1 MGWAASGCGAL
12 LVVHAVAAPLLTGG
26 LKPAAALVAVAGA
39 GAALGASV
47 WMWRRVRATEQAHV
61 LAEEE
66 STEAWRELAAARS
79 ELEQLKWT
87 SAQAGQAAEQRHLQM
102 ARALDAVRSA
112 LSHLVERQL
121 PVLAE
126 GTQAELTLPAD
137 ATPGVLAPDTAVLL
151 ERLVAEVGAL
161 AQRRHRELGS
171 MRQTQ
176 IALARRLQ
184 ASALEIAGQAQQMV
198 REMPEDPVALRVSAR
213 VEHAAAQQARYAQSV
228 VTLAGEW
235 PGQQWQNDE
244 PLVEVVRAASGRMTA
259 FDRVQVAGDREVAVA
274 SPIVE
279 TVIHLIAE
287 LLANA
292 AQSSPPTTAVQVQV
306 YRVQRGAVVE
316 IDDAGLGL
324 RDNELSALRQVAAGQ
339 RPVRLEDMGAV
350 PQTGLA
356 VVGRYARRHN
366 IGVDLA
372 ASPYGGVRAIV
383 LIPQNLVTTVPLA
396 IPPFPHPN
404 QPYGDTDPSAST
416 LSGSAPSGS
425 APFRGTGASLGGGA
439 GSGPD
444 GAAGTERWSAAPSAA
459 PSAGAG
465 PTEGFPQRRRHRR
478 GDPTPSTPGVPSAAR
493 GPAHAPAPGA
503 AEAGGASASAVPPAD
518 PAAEAAWID
527 AYWNAVPLTGPASTD
542 SADSG
547 GSAIPDAPGGTAA
560 DTDLRPGTGP
570 GHDPKDEQ
578 R

>member
-1 MGWAASGCGAL
+1 MGWAATGCGAL

-26 LKPAAALVAVAGA
+26 LRPAAALVAGAGA
-39 GAALGASV
+39 GAALWASV

-61 LAEEE
+61 QAEEE
-66 STEAWRELAAARS
+66 TTEAWRKLTAARS
-79 ELEQLKWT
+79 ELDQLKWT
-87 SAQAGQAAEQRHLQM
+87 STQAGQAAEQRHIQM
-102 ARALDAVRSA
+102 ARALDAVRSV
-112 LSHLVERQL
+112 LSDLVERQL

-137 ATPGVLAPDTAVLL
+137 AAHGVLSPDTAVLL
-151 ERLVAEVGAL
+151 ERLVAEVSAL
-161 AQRRHRELGS
+161 AQRHHRELGS

-198 REMPEDPVALRVSAR
+198 REMPDDPVALRVSAR

-259 FDRVQVAGDREVAVA
+259 FDRVQVAGDREVAAAAPV
-274 SPIVE
+274 VE
-279 TVIHLIAE
+279 AVIHLIAE

-292 AQSSPPTTAVQVQV
+292 AQSSPPTTPVQVQV
-306 YRVQRGAVVE
+306 RQVQRGAVIE

-324 RDNELSALRQVAAGQ
+324 RDNELSALRQVATGQ
-339 RPVRLEDMGAV
+339 RQVRLEDMGAV

-372 ASPYGGVRAIV
+372 ASPYGGVRVIV

-396 IPPFPHPN
+396 IPPFPHPD
-404 QPYGDTDPSAST
+404 QPHSDNAPSV
-416 LSGSAPSGS
+416 SAPSGS
-425 APFRGTGASLGGGA
+425 APSRGTGSSLGGGA
-439 GSGPD
+439 DSGPD
-444 GAAGTERWSAAPSAA
+444 GAAGTGRWSAAPSA
-459 PSAGAG
+459 GAV
-465 PTEGFPQRRRHRR
+465 PTTGFPQRRRHRR
-478 GDPTPSTPGVPSAAR
+478 GDPTSSTPRVPSAAG
-493 GPAHAPAPGA
+493 GPAHAPAPGV
-503 AEAGGASASAVPPAD
+503 AEASASSVPPAD
-518 PAAEAAWID
+518 PAADAAWMD
-527 AYWNAVPLTGPASTD
+527 AYWNAVPLTDSGTASLVSTD
-542 SADSG
+542 SAGAD
-547 GSAIPDAPGGTAA
+547 SAIPGAPGGSAA
-560 DTDLRPGTGP
+560 DTDPRPGTGP
-570 GHDPKDEQ
+570 GHDPEGEQ